1 MEKNLQTNNL
11 IQINYPVDAGGKF
24 ISLCLAVND
33 QVLHQHKKIAQSK
46 INKKWNENK
55 SFDVSKSVILK
66 SIKINSHYELGCL
79 LLSGFMASQ
88 SIDEQNRYATDFWK
102 ELTNQNE
109 YYFCL
114 MNNTTTNRLSQY
126 KNSKHITL
134 KNWEW
139 IMDARKVYNFE
150 HHPWKFDHSKHTHTF
165 FDMSSIKEANAFKNE
180 ITLLFSFLKLKL
192 PNLEYLEKL
201 RQYWV
206 ETFTIGYCKDK

>member
-55 SFDVSKSVILK
+55 SFEVSKSVILK

-134 KNWEW
+134 KNW
-139 IMDARKVYNFE
+139 
-150 HHPWKFDHSKHTHTF
+150 
-165 FDMSSIKEANAFKNE
+165 
-180 ITLLFSFLKLKL
+180 
-192 PNLEYLEKL
+192 
-201 RQYWV
+201 
-206 ETFTIGYCKDK
+206 